1 MRLQTKEQRVQR
13 FLIKQKNKPGWDFS
27 DAPDPRK
34 GGMVDHEMSSIIWS
48 LELGLIANHPTLR
61 DVEAMTKELAPWAR
75 KLVTASIS
83 DTTLDT
89 EARRLDERYL
99 LDKLVRQVRDMHR
112 SKMLRPFG
120 LPIGVV
126 TVDGKNLATLEHNPD
141 GTGHERSTENEKWH
155 KKNKSVQGSRDEY
168 YLMPA
173 LRAILTSAEAKPS
186 VHQMRLPAGTGES
199 SNCRE
204 FLDTLHRAYG
214 RSGMF
219 EVLDFDAGLTSLE
232 TADHVNDLGYGYV
245 FGLKGNQTEL
255 HAEAQRL
262 LVVKAIEQAPEAET
276 GRERRSGKRIRRR
289 LWRTEEM
296 RGFMN
301 SVGIWSHLRQTWL
314 VRQETE
320 HADGTVEV
328 EDRYF
333 IASLTWNR
341 LSPHQILTLVRGHW
355 GVENDGFN
363 SLDLQWKEDH
373 GPWCTRGRAVWAL
386 GVLRLM
392 AYNVVQYLRK
402 RRLRRKNQAV
412 TRYEPMSWRL
422 VFKAITKVL
431 EVVDLERHAVTTTN

>member
-1 MRLQTKEQRVQR
+1 MKLQTKEQRVQR
-13 FLIKQKNKPGWDFS
+13 FLIKQKNKPGWDFL

-34 GGMVDHEMSSIIWS
+34 EGMVDHQMPSIIWS

-61 DVEAMTKELAPWAR
+61 DVEAMTEELAPWAR
-75 KLVTASIS
+75 ELVPDSIS

-99 LDKLVRQVRDMHR
+99 LDKLVRQVRDMQR
-112 SKMLRPFG
+112 SRMLMPFG

-126 TVDGKNLATLEHNPD
+126 TVDGKNLATLEHNAD

-155 KKNKSVQGSRDEY
+155 KNKSGQDRADEY
-168 YLMPA
+168 YLLPA
-173 LRAILTSAEAKPS
+173 LRAALTSAEAKPCI
-186 VHQMRLPAGTGES
+186 HQMRLPAGTGES

-204 FLDTLHRAYG
+204 FVDALHRAYG

-232 TADHVNDLGYGYV
+232 TADHINDLGYGYV
-245 FGLKGNQTEL
+245 FGLKGNQPELFTES
-255 HAEAQRL
+255 QRL
-262 LVVKAIEQAPEAET
+262 LVLKAIEEEPEADT
-276 GRERRSGKRIRRR
+276 DWERRSGKRIRRR
-289 LWRTEEM
+289 LWRTDEM
-296 RGFMN
+296 RGFVN
-301 SVGIWSHLRQTWL
+301 SVGTWSHLRQTWL
-314 VRQETE
+314 VKQETE

-333 IASLTWNR
+333 ITSLTWNR
-341 LSPHQILTLVRGHW
+341 LSPYQILTLVRGHW

-363 SLDLQWKEDH
+363 SLDLQWREDH
-373 GPWCTRGRAVWAL
+373 APWVTKGRAVWAL

-402 RRLRRKNQAV
+402 RRLRHKNEAGA
-412 TRYEPMSWRL
+412 RREPMSWRQ

-431 EVVDLERHAVTTTN
+431 EVVDLEGHAATTTN